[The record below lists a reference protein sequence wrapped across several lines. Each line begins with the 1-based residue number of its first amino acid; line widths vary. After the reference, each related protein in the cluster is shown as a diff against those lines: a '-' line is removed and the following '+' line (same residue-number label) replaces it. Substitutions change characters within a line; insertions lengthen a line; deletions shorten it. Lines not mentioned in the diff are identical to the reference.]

1 MPSEDDLY
9 VDRFLEQLRVERGL
23 TNNTLE
29 SYAFD
34 LRALLS
40 GLEDE
45 GVTVTTAR
53 EGDLAAHLITLSR
66 SGITA
71 RSQARH
77 LSAARGLFR
86 FLVEERVRKDDPTE
100 LLSNPK
106 QLSRLPEVLNEGEV
120 LDVLAAPKASNP
132 RGVRDKAML
141 HLLYATGLRVS
152 ELVTLEL
159 VDLRLDEGFVSIFG
173 KGGKRRL
180 VPIGD
185 VADETLRPYLREV
198 RPLWARPAERAVFL
212 TSRRCPMT
220 RQAFWKIVK
229 RYAREAGIRKDVS
242 PHKLRHSFATHLL
255 WNGADLRVVQTL
267 LGHTDISTTEVYT
280 HVGEERLETI
290 HALYHPRG

>member
-1 MPSEDDLY
+1 MPAEDDLH
-9 VDRFLEQLRVERGL
+9 VDRFLEQLRVERAL
-23 TNNTLE
+23 TANTLE

-34 LRALLS
+34 LRALLA
-40 GLEDE
+40 GLGDE
-45 GVTVTTAR
+45 GVTATSAR
-53 EGDLAAHLITLSR
+53 EGDLAAHLVALSR
-66 SGITA
+66 GGMSA

-77 LSAARGLFR
+77 LSAARGFFR
-86 FLVEERVRKDDPTE
+86 FLVEERLRKDDPTE
-100 LLSNPK
+100 LLSNPR
-106 QLSRLPEVLNEGEV
+106 QLSKLPDVLSEDEVLRL
-120 LDVLAAPKASNP
+120 LDAPSTDNP
-132 RGVRDKAML
+132 RGIRDRAML

-152 ELVTLEL
+152 ELISLEL
-159 VDLRLDEGFVSIFG
+159 VDLRLDEGFVSILG

-185 VADETLRPYLREV
+185 AADETLRPYLREV
-198 RPLWARPAERAVFL
+198 RPRWARPAERNVFL
-212 TSRRCPMT
+212 TSRKQIMT
-220 RQAFWKIVK
+220 RQAFWKNVK
-229 RYAREAGIRKDVS
+229 RYARGAGIVKDVS

>member
-1 MPSEDDLY
+1 MPDEDDVY

-23 TNNTLE
+23 TSNTLE

-34 LRALLS
+34 LRALVS

-45 GVTVTTAR
+45 GVTAINAR
-53 EGDLAAHLITLSR
+53 EGDLATHLITLSR
-66 SGITA
+66 SGISA

-77 LSAARGLFR
+77 LSAARGFFR
-86 FLVEERVRKDDPTE
+86 FLMEERVRKDDPTE
-100 LLSNPK
+100 LLTNPK

-120 LDVLAAPKASNP
+120 LDLLAAPKTTNP

-185 VADETLRPYLREV
+185 VSGEVVQPYLREV
-198 RPLWARPAERAVFL
+198 RPLWARPAERKVFL
-212 TSRRCPMT
+212 TSRQSPMT
-220 RQAFWKIVK
+220 RQSFWKIVK
-229 RYAREAGIRKDVS
+229 RYARDAGIRKDVS

-280 HVGEERLETI
+280 HVGEARLEAI

>member
-9 VDRFLEQLRVERGL
+9 VDRFLEQLRVERAL
-23 TNNTLE
+23 TDNTLE
-29 SYAFD
+29 SYAHD
-34 LRALLS
+34 LRALIT

-45 GVTVTTAR
+45 GVTARTAR
-53 EGDLAAHLITLSR
+53 EGDLAAHLVALSR
-66 SGITA
+66 GGISA

-77 LSAARGLFR
+77 LSAARGFFR

-106 QLSRLPEVLNEGEV
+106 RLEKLPDVMNEDEVLR
-120 LDVLAAPKASNP
+120 LLAAPPTSNP
-132 RGVRDKAML
+132 RGVRDRAML

-152 ELVTLEL
+152 ELVSLEL

-180 VPIGD
+180 VPLGD
-185 VADETLRPYLREV
+185 VAADVLRPYLGEV
-198 RPLWARPAERAVFL
+198 RPAWAKAAERKVFL
-212 TSRRCPMT
+212 TSRRAPMT

-229 RYAREAGIRKDVS
+229 RYAREAAIDKEVS

-280 HVGEERLETI
+280 HVGEERLEKI